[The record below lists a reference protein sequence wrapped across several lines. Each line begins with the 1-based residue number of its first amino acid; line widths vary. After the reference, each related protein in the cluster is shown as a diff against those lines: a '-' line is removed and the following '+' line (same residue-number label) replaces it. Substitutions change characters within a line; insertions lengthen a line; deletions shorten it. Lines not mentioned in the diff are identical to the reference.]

1 LPNTHQT
8 KKYNDCTYIFSDQHR
23 NLQNRNKSEWKI
35 SQDEEFNSF
44 ILMCDENWIFN
55 EYKGWS
61 LHRINSSNEKLGK
74 NRSREWVKIAKFVD
88 STKNSEWHGYPVDY
102 RESIHDKP
110 PTKILKEWV
119 KKGIISK
126 SQMGKIVDNRGCDI

>member
-1 LPNTHQT
+1 MPNAHQT
-8 KKYNDCTYIFSDQHR
+8 RIYNNCTYIFSDQHR
-23 NLQNRNKSEWKI
+23 NLQNCNKSEWKI

-44 ILMCDENWIFN
+44 ILMCDENWILK

-61 LHRINSSNEKLGK
+61 LHRINSRNERLGK

-88 STKNSEWHGYPVDY
+88 STRNSEWHGYPVDY
-102 RESIHDKP
+102 RESIYDKP
-110 PTKILKEWV
+110 PTKILNEWV
-119 KKGIISK
+119 KKGIIRR